1 MQAIGAPA
9 LGLPEAAGGA
19 GVGMAELVVM
29 AEEIGRSIASVPL
42 IEHTVAARLLER
54 LGLLDTAHDIARGVV
69 DGTAIATLAVR
80 PAVDGV
86 WRVVPAGAVADV
98 VVGLVGDTVDDTV
111 VVTRSAP
118 PGVARPNH
126 ACAPLA
132 DRPTTP
138 RSHEL
143 RLTQTPPPPE
153 VAASDSDAERTTRQH
168 GAALSQTPRRS
179 GVAASESDAE
189 LVGGGGGGSVFE
201 AALVEWQLL
210 TAAALVGIA
219 STALDL
225 GVTYATERHQF
236 GLPIGSFQAVQ
247 HALADLPGRIEGA
260 RLLVHQAA
268 WALDGGGGG
277 VVDIGDEHI
286 EDGATLA
293 AMAFLFASDTAS
305 DATARSLHVHGGYG
319 FSEEYDIQLLY
330 RRARGWPLVAGDLG
344 THYQRLADRL
354 LRDAAP
360 NAEVAS

>member
-1 MQAIGAPA
+1 MRAIGAPS
-9 LGLPEAAGGA
+9 LGLSEAAGGA
-19 GVGMAELVVM
+19 GLGMAELVVM
-29 AEEIGRSIASVPL
+29 AEEVGRSIASVPL
-42 IEHTVAARLLER
+42 VEHTVAARLLDR
-54 LGLLDTAHDIARGVV
+54 LGLLDTVPGIV
-69 DGTAIATLAVR
+69 DGVAIATLAVR
-80 PAVDGV
+80 PAMDGV

-98 VVGLVGDTVDDTV
+98 VVGRVAGAVGDTL

-138 RSHEL
+138 LSHEL
-143 RLTQTPPPPE
+143 RLTQTPRPPDVP
-153 VAASDSDAERTTRQH
+153 ASESDADH
-168 GAALSQTPRRS
+168 AAGEDATPLSQTPRPP
-179 GVAASESDAE
+179 GVAASESDADADRA
-189 LVGGGGGGSVFE
+189 FE

-225 GVTYATERHQF
+225 GVAYATERHQF
-236 GLPIGSFQAVQ
+236 GVPIGSFQAVQ
-247 HALADLPGRIEGA
+247 HALADLPGRIDGA

-268 WALDGGGGG
+268 WALDGGGDG

-354 LRDAAP
+354 LDDATP
-360 NAEVAS
+360 NEEVAS

>member
-1 MQAIGAPA
+1 VSTAPGQPGLSDAQSAVLDAFRTVLTAEAPPAAARAAEPLGFEPSLWQHMLAIGAPS
-9 LGLPEAAGGA
+9 LGLSEASGGA

-54 LGLLDTAHDIARGVV
+54 LGLLDTVPGIV
-69 DGTAIATLAVR
+69 DGTVIATLAVR
-80 PAVDGV
+80 PAMDDV
-86 WRVVPAGAVADV
+86 WRVVPAGAIADV
-98 VVGLVGDTVDDTV
+98 VVGLVGRATGDTL

-118 PGVARPNH
+118 SGVARPNH

-132 DRPTTP
+132 DR
-138 RSHEL
+138 SVENGS
-143 RLTQTPPPPE
+143 E
-153 VAASDSDAERTTRQH
+153 AGSAE
-168 GAALSQTPRRS
+168 AF
-179 GVAASESDAE
+179 ES
-189 LVGGGGGGSVFE
+189 
-201 AALVEWQLL
+201 ALVEWQLL

-225 GVTYATERHQF
+225 GVAYATERYQF
-236 GLPIGSFQAVQ
+236 GVPIGSFQAVQ
-247 HALADLPGRIEGA
+247 HALADLPGRIDGA

-268 WALDGGGGG
+268 WALDGGGDG

-293 AMAFLFASDTAS
+293 AMAFLFATDTAS

-354 LRDAAP
+354 LVGAVP
-360 NAEVAS
+360 HGEVAS